1 MVCLF
6 PTALLALCKTLDE
19 DDDSEYLPQLFLQ
32 NLYKYMHTLYEDN
45 SEEIWEDDLQDTL
58 LINKPKSQIMTA
70 WFRNIFKILEF
81 THPDSIKDWFYFA
94 NNEDQI
100 ELVFNVL
107 SLRDQINFIDDCSER
122 LILELPFDGKYR
134 KVNYSKLS
142 PFLNA
147 VNSSS
152 TICVCSNNRSSL
164 TSRDLAFAPYTFKVD
179 KSYPGAEPEAEAE
192 PEEYEDSDYEYEEY
206 DDGFVDVEDDGFVDM
221 DVDMVADMEDAT
233 IIDAE
238 DGLQRTGIDQF
249 IAELMVN
256 EPEEDALIMEA
267 VADSDSDYVNTTSE
281 DEDDGSDSD
290 SDSDSDW
297 ENTLD

>member
-58 LINKPKSQIMTA
+58 LINKPKSQTMTT
-70 WFRNIFKILEF
+70 WFRNIFKTLEF

-107 SLRDQINFIDDCSER
+107 PLRDQINFIDDCSER

-142 PFLNA
+142 PFLNT
-147 VNSSS
+147 VNKFNFNPY
-152 TICVCSNNRSSL
+152 T
-164 TSRDLAFAPYTFKVD
+164 TSRDLAFAPYAFKVE
-179 KSYPGAEPEAEAE
+179 KSYPDAAPED
-192 PEEYEDSDYEYEEY
+192 YEDSDYEE

-221 DVDMVADMEDAT
+221 DVEMVADMEDAT
-233 IIDAE
+233 IVVAEE
-238 DGLQRTGIDQF
+238 DGLQQTGIDQF
-249 IAELMVN
+249 IAELMLN

-267 VADSDSDYVNTTSE
+267 VVDSDYVITTSE

-290 SDSDSDW
+290 SDSDSDSNW
-297 ENTLD
+297 ENTPD